1 MHRRSFDPARKCR
14 RWSAPPGGGASPPA
28 IALRIPCSVR
38 SGGQLLQGS
47 EAPAPGLMH
56 RRSFDPAGSAVAGVL
71 RPVAGRRPRPLRCAF
86 HAPCGL
92 GDSWLQGS
100 GGSCTG
106 RSFEPARKYRPW
118 SRNPAAI
125 PGRRVAQ
132 KGRPGHRR
140 TLARPASPARRRRS
154 RPSPGRPVR
163 PASGARGPRSSG
175 QSGPLRGRS
184 WPSLERPVRADGS
197 CRTGAFRRA
206 PLTHGR
212 RSGQKGRPGHGR
224 PALLLCPLIWI

>member
-140 TLARPASPARRRRS
+140 TLARPASPARFGRS
-154 RPSPGRPVR
+154 R
-163 PASGARGPRSSG
+163 
-175 QSGPLRGRS
+175 
-184 WPSLERPVRADGS
+184 PSLERPVRPAS
-197 CRTGAFRRA
+197 RA
-206 PLTHGR
+206 VVALARAARPSRWFLPNGR
-212 RSGQKGRPGHGR
+212 LSAGTPHPW
-224 PALLLCPLIWI
+224 PALGPEGSAWTRPTRPLALPSNLDIITGTVWMNR